1 MSAIHGHV
9 RRRLKT
15 AGIILVALMVA
26 AGCASPGSYSRIPA
40 RYTALYLAPN
50 SESYLIEVVRP
61 VGDPSATRY
70 DFTFEA
76 GTVTTQISTISKTGA
91 RSERRRS
98 GEVANRLLQVFRG
111 FDWRSIEAPLP
122 DDEAIA
128 RPPDDREVVFK
139 ARTAKSYREAQVKL
153 SECAGLRALL
163 AAVELVP

>member
-1 MSAIHGHV
+1 MIAWV
-9 RRRLKT
+9 
-15 AGIILVALMVA
+15 VV
-26 AGCASPGSYSRIPA
+26 AGCASPGSYTRIPA
-40 RYTALYLAPN
+40 RYTALYLAAN

-61 VGDPSATRY
+61 IGDPTATLY

-76 GTVTTQISTISKTGA
+76 GTVTAQISTISKTGA

-98 GEVANRLLQVFRG
+98 GESANRLLQVFRG

-128 RPPDDREVVFK
+128 RAPDDREVVFK

-153 SECAGLRALL
+153 AGCAGLRALL
-163 AAVELVP
+163 TAVESVP